1 MSNVV
6 IIAVDL
12 LEDEVLQGRVLEF
25 VLKVDSFNSHIKS
38 TKGLGGTEINQLK
51 VELSEYSPHNQ

>member
-25 VLKVDSFNSHIKS
+25 VLKVDSFNSHSK
-38 TKGLGGTEINQLK
+38 QR
-51 VELSEYSPHNQ
+51 V

>member
-25 VLKVDSFNSHIKS
+25 VLKVDSFNSHSNK

-51 VELSEYSPHNQ
+51 VEFSDYSPHNH